1 MHVTVLGK
9 RKVRLSSGLN
19 PHQKCIIAVSPVK
32 LKVRMALRAHL
43 GTKQM
48 HLNNK
53 DLLKNVLVST
63 MLKPFT

>member
-1 MHVTVLGK
+1 MRVTVLGK

-19 PHQKCIIAVSPVK
+19 PHQECIIAVSSVK
-32 LKVRMALRAHL
+32 LKVRMALRDHL
-43 GTKQM
+43 DKKQM
-48 HLNNK
+48 HLSNK